1 MGKTCEAR
9 TLDLQRRLR
18 DAHVDAAVI
27 TDGDSIAYFGGYWSY
42 LGLEFGRPTIMIVP
56 ANGDPAIITPLME
69 SDMCR
74 AMTWVDKVVPWE
86 DGDGAPWGDAM
97 RPTLG
102 NGKMTLGIEAAKM
115 PAIIAGYI
123 GANVPTAKV
132 SDISRMI
139 GEMRVVKDDDEI
151 IIMRQAGQVAIA
163 MLEGGRDAL
172 AIGVPE
178 YELALA
184 VIAGGTRKAA
194 EFLDPEKDRFH
205 SPTIHN
211 LQVLQSGHDT
221 CMVHRRSSVR
231 RLQKGDPVYFCFCGM
246 VNFKHYKL
254 GFDRNFFMAS
264 VTDEQA
270 RDYETTIAAQK
281 AALDAIRPGTIAEEV
296 HAHAAAVYRDAG
308 RTPGYRTGRAIGY
321 SFLES
326 PELKVGDKTVLQPG
340 MSFAVDGGITVEG
353 QYGTRV
359 GDSVVITDDGFE
371 VLTPY
376 DKTLTVIDR

>member
-1 MGKTCEAR
+1 MSNTCEQR
-9 TLDLQRRLR
+9 TAILQDQLR
-18 DAHVDAAVI
+18 DSDVTAAVL
-27 TDGDSIAYFGGYWSY
+27 TDGDSIAYFGGYWNY
-42 LGLEFGRPTIMIVP
+42 LGLEFGRPTIMVVP
-56 ANGDPAIITPLME
+56 ADGAPSIITPLME

-74 AMTWVDKVVPWE
+74 AMTWVESVIPWE
-86 DGDGAPWGDAM
+86 DGAGAPWGDAM

-102 NGKMTLGIEAAKM
+102 TGKMTLGIEAAKM

-123 GANVPTAKV
+123 GANVPTARLI
-132 SDISRMI
+132 DIARMV
-139 GEMRVVKDDDEI
+139 GEIRVIKDENEI
-151 IIMRQAGQVAIA
+151 AIMRQAGQVAIA
-163 MLEGGRDAL
+163 MVESGRDAL
-172 AIGVPE
+172 AVGVPE

-194 EFLDPEKDRFH
+194 EFMDPDTDRFF

-221 CMVHRRSSVR
+221 CLVHRRSNVR

-254 GFDRNFFMAS
+254 GFDRNYFIGS

-270 RDYETTIAAQK
+270 RDHEITIAAQE
-281 AALDAIRPGTIAEEV
+281 AALDAIRPGAIAEE
-296 HAHAAAVYRDAG
+296 AHACADAVYRDAG
-308 RTPGYRTGRAIGY
+308 HAPGYRTGRAIGY

-326 PELKVGDKTVLQPG
+326 PELKVGDKTVLQQG
-340 MSFAVDGGITVEG
+340 MSFAVDGGITVQG

-359 GDSVVITDDGFE
+359 GDSIVVTEDGYE
-371 VLTPY
+371 YLTPF
-376 DKTLTVIDR
+376 DKTLTVI